1 MRIYEHIIVATDGNV
16 SYKIEFIK
24 RCKVDEIPF
33 SLAQTFLK
41 GGCRLVELSSKTE
54 VMQYADRGF
63 KHGFPSDESNWDFF
77 SK

>member
-1 MRIYEHIIVATDGNV
+1 MHISEHIIVATDGDV

-24 RCKVDEIPF
+24 RCEVMEIDF
-33 SLAQTFLK
+33 TFAQMLLK
-41 GGCRLVELSSKTE
+41 GGCRLVELNSKQQ
-54 VMQYADRGF
+54 VYDYARHGF